1 LTLAGRTWEVL
12 EVDIKRKTVFVKM
25 IKGRVKTFW
34 AGGNFKTDNN
44 IVMNIKSVLEDDR
57 VYPYLQKGA
66 KVRLSE
72 ARFLAK
78 NAGLD
83 RFNVVSLGGRTACI
97 FPWMG
102 SVDFCTIN
110 MLLRKFMDHRIDIK
124 SLGGFRPYYIICK
137 LKSGSCEDLLRDFRD
152 LLHNGID
159 LMTELSNEEVLELKT
174 GYDYKPPKYDE
185 YIPVVLQKKALIT
198 DYIDLAGISKKVDTW
213 TCGEVE

>member
-1 LTLAGRTWEVL
+1 
-12 EVDIKRKTVFVKM
+12 VFVKM

-66 KVRLSE
+66 KVRITE

-83 RFNVVSLGGRTACI
+83 RYNVVSLGGRTACI
-97 FPWMG
+97 FPWVG
-102 SVDFCTIN
+102 SVDFCTIL
-110 MLLRKFMDHRIDIK
+110 MLFRKFMDHRIDIK

-152 LLHNGID
+152 LLHNDID
-159 LMTELSNEEVLELKT
+159 LMTALSDEEVLELKT

-185 YIPVVLQKKALIT
+185 FIPVYLQKKALIN
-198 DYIDLAGISKKVDTW
+198 DYIDLIGISKRVDTW